1 MRFCLVFSIELD
13 CLQYTTPSQRK
24 FSKASKKFFW
34 QPSLINQIM
43 FPSKSDHQLLFDFAT
58 ASCSYSSNTTF
69 PCCVCTPRN
78 AVFFP
83 NNKDVDEQSPAHGK
97 SDLHPQEH
105 EVRCSAS
112 PARKRKQRAALCYQK
127 MGFCSAKWKKNTM
140 WYQENTHETYMTR
153 VMSQGGFLFKKI
165 TSKKNTAKE
174 KKQIPEVFCRLHSS
188 LQKIRCCPFQSWPP
202 LEVVIVLR
210 ANLDLKRPEGCWGMV
225 NPKKNASPPSNSG
238 CLFFRRRD
246 VIHVC

>member
-127 MGFCSAKWKKNTM
+127 MGFCSAKWKKT
-140 WYQENTHETYMTR
+140 QCDT
-153 VMSQGGFLFKKI
+153 KKTLMKHI
-165 TSKKNTAKE
+165 WHVSCPRGDFCSRKSPLKKTLPKK